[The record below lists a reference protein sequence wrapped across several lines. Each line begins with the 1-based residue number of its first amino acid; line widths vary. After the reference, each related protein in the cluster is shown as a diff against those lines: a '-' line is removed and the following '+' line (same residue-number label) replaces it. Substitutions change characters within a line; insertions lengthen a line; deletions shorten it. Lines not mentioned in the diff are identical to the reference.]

1 MTTTRRTVLLS
12 SLAGA
17 GALSLAACSQGSE
30 TAGDSDAGTSGSGVP
45 SFDPEAET
53 TITFMHA
60 MASGPQQEAL
70 QAIVDAFTAENPNVT
85 VELQAQPDYA
95 TLQTK
100 TKAQVGAG
108 SAPTIAQAYGNWA
121 DEYAAS
127 EVIVPLDEY
136 AATSDDYENFAEG
149 VKGDMVLTDGS
160 IWMWPFNKSVVVV
173 YRNNDLVPEAP
184 ETWEE
189 FAQVAKDV
197 SKDGVIALSIDPGS
211 AKGPAGGTA
220 LFEILAE
227 SFGQSVFDEKGAPQ
241 FDSDASVQAL
251 EYLVDLQEAGALAIG
266 SGYPGQEALGAQKGA
281 FDISSV
287 ASFPFNEEA
296 VGDQF
301 EMGVSGIPAGTAATA
316 NQLAGTNIV
325 LFTDADD
332 QQRAAAWEFMKVLTS
347 PEQQAAWAA
356 ATGYLPV
363 SKDSL
368 LQSVVEERPWITDA
382 VEQLEVARPLPPVQT
397 VTEASGFLSVALQSA
412 LQGKASAADALAEAQ
427 EKAAALG

>member
-1 MTTTRRTVLLS
+1 
-12 SLAGA
+12 
-17 GALSLAACSQGSE
+17 
-30 TAGDSDAGTSGSGVP
+30 
-45 SFDPEAET
+45 
-53 TITFMHA
+53 
-60 MASGPQQEAL
+60 
-70 QAIVDAFTAENPNVT
+70 
-85 VELQAQPDYA
+85 
-95 TLQTK
+95 
-100 TKAQVGAG
+100 
-108 SAPTIAQAYGNWA
+108 
-121 DEYAAS
+121 
-127 EVIVPLDEY
+127 
-136 AATSDDYENFAEG
+136 
-149 VKGDMVLTDGS
+149 
-160 IWMWPFNKSVVVV
+160 MWPFNKSVVVV

-368 LQSVVEERPWITDA
+368 EQDALQSVVEERPWITDA